1 MIKYTI
7 VELDKQAYFFV
18 FNQILTRIK
27 AATFK
32 REQNWVWEGTKIF
45 IGMIRVLFWVKVL
58 SLISCFLQFLSHLA
72 LLPSFCQ
79 RKALVCLAF
88 FSGSVANFDQ
98 FYIHFS

>member
-45 IGMIRVLFWVKVL
+45 IAMIRVLF
-58 SLISCFLQFLSHLA
+58 
-72 LLPSFCQ
+72 
-79 RKALVCLAF
+79 
-88 FSGSVANFDQ
+88 
-98 FYIHFS
+98 